1 MTTVFTVI
9 ALSIFCATGALAAGQ
24 PSNPT
29 TADQSPKTTGADES
43 AKTTAPEEPVKIEL
57 KNKSSFA
64 MDASSRDPFWPI
76 GWKPAA
82 KLSGGKG
89 DQGGDIPVSAFLVST
104 ITLDPGARFAIINGK
119 TMQEGQQ
126 FGLLLGNQTYQIVLK
141 RIEDGR
147 VILGRHDQEIVV
159 PLRRK

>member
-1 MTTVFTVI
+1 MNRIFI
-9 ALSIFCATGALAAGQ
+9 LISLSIFSAASGIA
-24 PSNPT
+24 
-29 TADQSPKTTGADES
+29 ADKPAKTTGADES
-43 AKTTAPEEPVKIEL
+43 ATATAPDQPAKIEL
-57 KNKSSFA
+57 KNKSSFT
-64 MDASSRDPFWPI
+64 MDGGSRDPFWPI

-82 KLSGGKG
+82 KLSGAKG
-89 DQGGDIPVSAFLVST
+89 DQSGDIPASAFVVST
-104 ITLDPGARFAIINGK
+104 ITVDQGAHFAIINGK

-141 RIEDGR
+141 KIEDGR